1 MNEHLT
7 EENATESCYSKT
19 VMKEIAERTLEYI
32 QSAKD
37 EPGTSP
43 ETCSFP
49 KPVYD
54 FICMVYDSGIWDSN
68 FLDKRKSL
76 EKADLSRIS
85 LEDVYSYF
93 TAIVAIERCFSGFV
107 EQKICDGTLEQLLIR
122 YLNLIGEETK

>member
-1 MNEHLT
+1 MNPSIRE
-7 EENATESCYSKT
+7 T
-19 VMKEIAERTLEYI
+19 VILLLDYIRAIKAEPHNPHAADAFSEAIDAFAR
-32 QSAKD
+32 
-37 EPGTSP
+37 
-43 ETCSFP
+43 
-49 KPVYD
+49 
-54 FICMVYDSGIWDSN
+54 MVYDSGIWDEN
-68 FLDKRKSL
+68 YRAKLKSL